1 MAYIYIYEHYV
12 YITCILA
19 LTLPCHLHKDAI
31 ASASPTNF
39 LPRQIK
45 YIQGKVNKKPF
56 QLEFTTDNPTDS
68 LIQTKTKWAD
78 GNHIDVI

>member
-1 MAYIYIYEHYV
+1 MVYNYKHYV
-12 YITCILA
+12 YITCIFA
-19 LTLPCHLHKDAI
+19 LTLPHHLHKDVI

-45 YIQGKVNKKPF
+45 YIQEKVHKKSF

-68 LIQTKTKWAD
+68 LIQTKTKHGD
-78 GNHIDVI
+78 GNHTDVI